1 MSISHLMALS
11 KSKLYHN
18 VINHIKTI
26 SIDIENNIN
35 DNHKTLPFG
44 NSSKTQN
51 NKTRFINK

>member
-1 MSISHLMALS
+1 MALS

-18 VINHIKTI
+18 VINHIKTV

-44 NSSKTQN
+44 DSLRNQN
-51 NKTRFINK
+51 NKMMFIK